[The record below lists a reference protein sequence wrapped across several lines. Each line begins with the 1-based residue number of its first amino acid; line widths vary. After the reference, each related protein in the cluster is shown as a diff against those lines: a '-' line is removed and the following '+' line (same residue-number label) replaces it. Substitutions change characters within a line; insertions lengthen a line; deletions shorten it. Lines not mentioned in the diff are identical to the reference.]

1 MNEEMKKQLFALI
14 QAILE
19 ENLGNRLSPTLIEG
33 ILNRIFRELT
43 SSESKIN
50 NV

>member
-1 MNEEMKKQLFALI
+1 MTEEMKKQLFNTI
-14 QAILE
+14 QGILE

-33 ILNRIFRELT
+33 ILNRIFREFT
-43 SSESKIN
+43 SSEPKIN